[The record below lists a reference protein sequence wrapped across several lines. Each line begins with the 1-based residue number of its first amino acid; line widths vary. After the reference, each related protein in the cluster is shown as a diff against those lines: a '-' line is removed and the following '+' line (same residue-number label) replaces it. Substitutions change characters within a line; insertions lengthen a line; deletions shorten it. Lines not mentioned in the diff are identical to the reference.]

1 MLDRYNPC
9 LFSNLKS
16 CKQSTPLKYQVGILL
31 AIENYSRF
39 TLDWVINAVILIL
52 TCLQNMLKNASCLCG
67 HFVENAE
74 HFFFH
79 CAKYTNQRIK
89 LFQDLQHIHPLNLN
103 TLLFDSSE
111 HNTEVNTHS
120 FVCTQEFLYSKRFGS
135 ICSLFSQYFLS
146 SPCPSQST
154 SFLK

>member
-1 MLDRYNPC
+1 M
-9 LFSNLKS
+9 
-16 CKQSTPLKYQVGILL
+16 
-31 AIENYSRF
+31 
-39 TLDWVINAVILIL
+39 ILIL
-52 TCLQNMLKNASCLCG
+52 TCLQTMLKNASCLCG

-89 LFQDLQHIHPLNLN
+89 LFQDLQHIHPINLN

-154 SFLK
+154 SFLKYVYVFYSHIENSLLLYLAISASCILTEPFLI